1 MSTKKAYYYLFNRL
15 TDLILLLQDPEINEA
30 INIPLLLK
38 EAQLESE
45 NIVIK
50 TSKKK
55 TCT

>member
-1 MSTKKAYYYLFNRL
+1 MSKKKAYYYLFNRL